1 MLKTFFTINSK
12 GLEFSQKGFNYPCLM
27 RTEPK
32 FEWISHLFSN
42 AHKPIKVGILT
53 HSNLLALF
61 TQRIIEIFQTMF

>member
-1 MLKTFFTINSK
+1 
-12 GLEFSQKGFNYPCLM
+12 M
-27 RTEPK
+27 RTDPRFK
-32 FEWISHLFSN
+32 RIWGLFSN

>member
-1 MLKTFFTINSK
+1 
-12 GLEFSQKGFNYPCLM
+12 M

-32 FEWISHLFSN
+32 FEWIWRLFSN